1 MSLKLEAYKHWEKLA
16 SGCLCNVFKNIRPL
30 PYLKMDICTFRQKK
44 LFGSFTTTAF
54 YQIQNNCIM
63 LHYFAKNTKVE
74 HYYCLEDLVVKR
86 MLGDAQML
94 IDAKKGIQI
103 ELQARPES
111 DSQASDTHP
120 DDIFLDFES
129 SGYKVYLEDSV
140 IAKSSFSPEG
150 TLRYFSE

>member
-1 MSLKLEAYKHWEKLA
+1 MSQNLERQTFENLA
-16 SGCLCNVFKNIRPL
+16 SGSQPSILIDIRPL
-30 PYLKMDICTFRQKK
+30 LLLKMDICTFRQKK

-140 IAKSSFSPEG
+140 LEQNSFSRDG
-150 TLRYFSE
+150 TLRYFAE